1 MSGTSFSF
9 VLISKRALSLAVS
22 LVCLFFTDG
31 SLLRAQADILFP
43 WEKNGV
49 LCFIKADGTTVEA
62 NQDTLYYPK
71 PILEEELFSFSKNG
85 MFGFKN
91 TEGAVVI
98 PAGYEK
104 TGKFSEGFAWVKLDY
119 KRYYYIDRTEKPLIS
134 YTFDKCFDFSDGMA
148 KVYDNNP
155 VKGYEGY
162 GYLNSE
168 GQIIVPLRLFKG
180 MHFVNNA
187 CLVKNEEGWW
197 LIDSNNHR
205 IAGPATRLRE
215 KNGHFTVK

>member
-1 MSGTSFSF
+1 MSGISFSF
-9 VLISKRALSLAVS
+9 VLINEGRLQLGV
-22 LVCLFFTDG
+22 LLFFFFLSGG
-31 SLLRAQADILFP
+31 SFLQAQADIFFP
-43 WEKNGV
+43 WENNGT
-49 LCFIKADGTTVEA
+49 LCYIKADGTTVEA
-62 NQDTLYYPK
+62 NQDTLYYPERSS
-71 PILEEELFSFSKNG
+71 EEEFFSFRKNG
-85 MFGFKN
+85 MYGFKN
-91 TEGAVVI
+91 AEGVIVI

-104 TGKFSEGFAWVKLDY
+104 TGKFSDGFAWVKLDY
-119 KRYYYIDRTEKPLIS
+119 KRYYYIDRAEKPLIS

-168 GQIIVPLRLFKG
+168 GRIIVPLRLFKG

-197 LIDSNNHR
+197 LIDSKNHR
-205 IAGPATRLRE
+205 IAGPAARLRE
-215 KNGHFTVK
+215 ENGHFTLK